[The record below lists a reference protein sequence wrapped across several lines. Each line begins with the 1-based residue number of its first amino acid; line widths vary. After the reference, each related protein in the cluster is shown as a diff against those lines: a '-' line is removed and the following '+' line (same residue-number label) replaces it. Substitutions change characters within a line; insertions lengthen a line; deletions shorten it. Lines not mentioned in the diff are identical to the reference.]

1 MNNTEAKSIEVIEKR
16 SSPRFEHTS
25 PLQIK
30 EIQAG
35 TLHKAKMFNYSKEG
49 LYFESD
55 SRLKKGMQIYIGIK
69 NSPYVTQPD
78 VLAYHRG
85 VIQWYR
91 ELEDSFFTYGYGV
104 RLLTIINRNRHNR
117 ECDISS
123 TSVMKYAHG
132 DQ

>member
-1 MNNTEAKSIEVIEKR
+1 MNNTEAKPIDIIEKR

-35 TLHKAKMFNYSKEG
+35 TLHKAKMCNYSKEG

-55 SRLKKGMQIYIGIK
+55 SLLKKGMQIYIGIK

-85 VIQWYR
+85 VIQWCR
-91 ELEDSFFTYGYGV
+91 ELEDSFFMYGYGV
-104 RLLTIINRNRHNR
+104 KLLTLISRNRHHN
-117 ECDISS
+117 
-123 TSVMKYAHG
+123 
-132 DQ
+132 